1 MCVHLI
7 NLTVGYDDHVL
18 FSGITA
24 HARAGAVTV
33 VLGPEGVGK
42 STLLRTLAGGSPALA
57 GRVCL
62 DGADLDALAPAERSR
77 LVALLPDDA
86 VPACPGLLLLDQS
99 DSALDGPARARLTA
113 RLREL
118 AARHDAAVVV
128 TTRDPD
134 LAVAAGDTLWLLT
147 PDGLLRTGT
156 PAHLTEAGHI
166 AAAFDPT
173 GHAPTRHASTG
184 HALTGHAPTVAP
196 EPDAPGTRA
205 VGARR
210 ADPARVRAAVTDAAT
225 RCRYVSGTDPGDGV
239 ALRALPADRALL
251 AEHVDQVCWALGVRE
266 TRVAASLLHFRLVA
280 GVWSL
285 ALAAPGL
292 VPDLDRLRVRLDP
305 KTTLRLSL
313 PDPGG
318 WTAADP
324 VPLLTRAVVDDLL
337 RPLHDALHAA
347 TRVARGLL
355 WGNAAASLAAALRAV
370 PNAPAERLT
379 AVPELAAALAGDGRR
394 RSCCLHYRT
403 PTATTCYD
411 CPLTPATAPGT
422 PPRARA

>member
-18 FSGITA
+18 FSGVTA

-33 VLGPEGVGK
+33 VLGPAGVGK

-77 LVALLPDDA
+77 LVALLPGDE

-99 DSALDGPARARLTA
+99 DPALDGPARARLTA

-128 TTRDPD
+128 GTRDPD

-147 PDGLLRTGT
+147 PDGLVRTGT
-156 PAHLTEAGHI
+156 PARLTEAGHI
-166 AAAFDPT
+166 AAAF
-173 GHAPTRHASTG
+173 
-184 HALTGHAPTVAP
+184 
-196 EPDAPGTRA
+196 APGA
-205 VGARR
+205 GARR
-210 ADPARVRAAVTDAAT
+210 ADPGRVRAAVTDAAT
-225 RCRYVSGTDPGDGV
+225 RCRYVSDTDTDTGDGV
-239 ALRALPADRALL
+239 ALRALLADRALL
-251 AEHVDQVCWALGVRE
+251 AAHVDEVAGELGVRE
-266 TRVAASLLHFRLVA
+266 TRVAASLLHYRLVA

-305 KTTLRLSL
+305 TTTLRLSL
-313 PDPGG
+313 PDPSG

-324 VPLLTRAVVDDLL
+324 VPLLTRVVVDDLL
-337 RPLHDALHAA
+337 RPLHDALHAT
-347 TRVARGLL
+347 TRIARGLL
-355 WGNAAASLAAALRAV
+355 WGNAASSLASALRAV

-379 AVPELAAALAGDGRR
+379 AIPELAAALAEDGRR

-403 PTATTCYD
+403 PAATACSGCVVKPATT
-411 CPLTPATAPGT
+411 PGT
-422 PPRARA
+422 PPPARG